1 MNDKSANGNKRLI
14 WGVFCACGA
23 YFLMLILLVWAE
35 RADSDAAIQTLTDA
49 FWYSVVTLSTVGYG
63 DLYPVTPVGRVLG
76 LCFVLMSV
84 GVLSFIIGATV
95 NYITGKLIPAM
106 ERRLLRDRPWFVF
119 SEANPASLALAEDLL
134 RKNPDG
140 VCLFPE
146 GQRGTVPP
154 HIRCHYYGESLEKT
168 LSEKTSGCKLF
179 FMDMDSVS
187 NYPHALQALAL
198 EHPVY
203 CSTEQAPDRCPAGLS
218 LFNYYDCCARDY
230 WHRNGLRR
238 EEKVVLLIG
247 SGKYARQILVRGLL
261 MNVFST
267 DRTVSYHLFGDWD
280 DFQRNHPQLSKT
292 VAVNRQEQGMDCVFF
307 HTDAWNQD
315 MQLLERADRIIL
327 CSDDEA
333 RNREVLRDIRQF
345 VPVKGRLH
353 LRSETEMPGET
364 VFGTHRMTCT
374 SELVLKDK
382 LTETARFMHE
392 RYRSAAAN
400 EVPAWEELSE
410 FTRQSNIATADHL
423 LVKLR
428 ILMEDDSICAVTPEL
443 CREAGQRYL
452 EARESRGEEFRFV
465 EHLRWMRF
473 HSLYNWRYG
482 PVRNNPARIHP
493 LMVPYEELSP
503 EEQRKDDFAWE
514 LILDLAETS

>member
-1 MNDKSANGNKRLI
+1 MNDKSANGNKGLI
-14 WGVFCACGA
+14 WGTLCAFCV
-23 YFLMLILLVWAE
+23 YFLMLVLLVWAE
-35 RADSDAAIQTLTDA
+35 RSDADAAIQTLTDA

-63 DLYPVTPVGRVLG
+63 DLYPVTPIGRVLG

-119 SEANPASLALAEDLL
+119 SEANPMSLALAEDLL
-134 RKNPDG
+134 KKTPDG

-146 GQRGTVPP
+146 RQRGTVPP
-154 HIRCHYYGESLEKT
+154 HIRCHYYAEALERT
-168 LSEKTSGCKLF
+168 LRGKHSGCKLF
-179 FMDMDSVS
+179 FMAMDSAS
-187 NYPHALQALAL
+187 NYPQALQALEL
-198 EHPVY
+198 GHPVY
-203 CSTEQAPDRCPAGLS
+203 CGTEQAPDGCPAGLS
-218 LFNYYDCCARDY
+218 LFNHYDCCARDY
-230 WHRNGLRR
+230 WHRNGLGRG
-238 EEKVVLLIG
+238 EKSVLLIG
-247 SGKYARQILVRGLL
+247 SGKYARQLLVRGLL
-261 MNVFST
+261 MNVFPT

-280 DFQRNHPQLSKT
+280 DFQRNHPQLPKT
-292 VAVNRQEQGMDCVFF
+292 VAVNRQEQGVDCVFF
-307 HTDAWNQD
+307 HKDAWNQD
-315 MQLLERADRIIL
+315 MRLLEQADRIIL

-333 RNREVLRDIRQF
+333 GNREILRDIRQF
-345 VPVKGRLH
+345 VPVSGRLH
-353 LRSETEMPGET
+353 LRSVVEMPGET

-374 SELVLKDK
+374 AELILKDK

-392 RYRSAAAN
+392 RYRSAADY
-400 EVPAWEELSE
+400 EVPAWEALSE
-410 FTRQSNIATADHL
+410 FTRQSNIAAADHL

-443 CREAGQRYL
+443 CRKAGRRYQ
-452 EARESRGEEFRFV
+452 EQQASRQEEFRFV

-482 PVRNNPARIHP
+482 PVRNNEARIHP
-493 LMVPYEELSP
+493 LMVPYEELAP

-514 LILDLAETS
+514 LILDISDQN